1 MALFVLER
9 YCDAVCAHIRSKAG
23 RRETYREL
31 RDHLDDHV
39 QALTD
44 RGVPLDTARERAV
57 AAMGDP
63 AEVGKALDKLYPYC
77 PPALPTA
84 CTVLTV
90 AVLLA
95 AWGLQSRDERL
106 PERFFWPDYRSDS
119 QEEVLLSTGTARGG
133 GKLGPYTFTPAGT
146 AELVELP
153 DAVRE
158 DGTPLAQLRVPL
170 TITWSQP
177 WLDEP
182 DLYGNEPFAVEG
194 EPDAYGYWSVDA
206 LTPRSA
212 TGELIFRVEEDFQ
225 SDTLRIHDQTGN
237 TLRFSVVLPREV
249 TQS

>member
-44 RGVPLDTARERAV
+44 RGIPLDVARERAV

-77 PPALPTA
+77 PPALPAA

-95 AWGLQSRDERL
+95 AWSFQMRDERL
-106 PERFFWPDYRSDS
+106 SERFLWPDYRSPS
-119 QEEVLLSTGTARGG
+119 QGEVLLSTGTARGG

-146 AELVELP
+146 AELVERP

-170 TITWSQP
+170 TITWAQP

-182 DLYGNEPFAVEG
+182 ELYDNGPFAVEG
-194 EPDAYGYWSVDA
+194 DPDAYGYWSTDT
-206 LTPRSA
+206 LTPLSA
-212 TGELIFRVEEDFQ
+212 TGELLFTVAEDVQ
-225 SDTLRIHDQTGN
+225 SDTLLIHDQTGN
-237 TLRFSVVLPREV
+237 TLRISVILPREV
-249 TQS
+249 TP

>member
-1 MALFVLER
+1 MAFFVLER

-44 RGVPLDTARERAV
+44 RGVPLDLARERAV

-77 PPALPTA
+77 PSALPTA
-84 CTVLTV
+84 CTVLTLV
-90 AVLLA
+90 VLLA

-106 PERFFWPDYRSDS
+106 PERFLWPDYRTPS
-119 QEEVLLSTGTARGG
+119 QEEVRLATGTARGG
-133 GKLGPYTFTPAGT
+133 GKLGVYTFTPAGT

-158 DGTPLAQLRVPL
+158 DGTPLAGLRVPL

-177 WLDEP
+177 WLGEP

-194 EPDAYGYWSVDA
+194 DPEAYGYWSTDT
-206 LTPRSA
+206 LTPLSA
-212 TGELIFRVEEDFQ
+212 TGELRVRVEEDFQ
-225 SDTLRIHDQTGN
+225 GDTLLIHDQNGS
-237 TLRFSVVLPREV
+237 TLHISVVLPREV
-249 TQS
+249 TP